1 MSLNNQ
7 QFPPSSPVL
16 NSTDDQFAP
25 SLYSDLGGKNND
37 SNSII
42 TKEKLR
48 FFKDSNN
55 TNKQQQQ
62 QISKP
67 QDELYPTPNPSSS
80 MGVLTSPIKPRNIEL
95 NPDSPLQLKTKN
107 TPITPVSNHNNN
119 NNDKDTNNQQS
130 QTNNFD
136 SRSASPITT
145 TQHLYIKKPTTENKL
160 SHQEPNITFENS
172 NNNNSSNN
180 QISLISPL
188 DKVKRLKIPF
198 NGRIINIGRSSK
210 SSQCVLPSK
219 NKLISRIHCS
229 VQMVKPDSTNKKE
242 IHENSIIV
250 KCLGW
255 NGINIT
261 VPTLVDVEQMNSN
274 DNGNPNGNQFK
285 ISKRLNKN
293 EVDLK
298 NLKFKNR
305 ILCQE
310 KSVTNFYMLK
320 NESFIIPLIPGL
332 LLDFRG
338 ECVLLEYEN
347 ESDLTDDE
355 QENADSVI
363 LSHNDTTTNNNNT
376 KSLKHK
382 LDQTSQQGHE
392 VDDDENKKR
401 KLSEDKK
408 VVAVEE
414 QKITLTVNSTPS
426 VTHITVIRNT
436 TDSTITPAQ
445 PLIEIKH
452 EEKDKKLN
460 VIKEVEKKQKKTIN
474 NLSRPSSSSSSSSSN
489 TNIASLNT
497 PVKSTKTKSTVY
509 IHNDK
514 SSASA
519 SSNTITSTP
528 VTNLTPKQ
536 DRLLKL
542 RTKSKINSK
551 SLSPSPSPSP
561 AVKKTANL
569 SVSTP
574 MPSLSSTPTTNP
586 SHKQSLKLHLSARKP
601 LADITDKMMN
611 NNNNGKKTSSSTNT
625 VKQHRRSRSSELHK
639 VTKRQHSVST
649 TIKSHNDKE
658 NRAVSMSPKQI
669 KKYQKKEENMISTM
683 SKASD
688 SLNNALSLADNA
700 NKQQGEGQGQQVN
713 SETLVV
719 DENNATPPQ
728 VPQKKMANYTKEE
741 VSNVLK
747 DVKDLSEI
755 CNVLGNHL
763 AFSRVSSTPLRQ
775 VFALNAIQSH
785 KLTIEQLRAILIHHL
800 EFIGVIYRE
809 GKDAAG
815 KPLDEEYYYIPEK
828 DKDQGRVK
836 LAEELKGPGAGLRSC
851 RKTHKQYF
859 WKKPTKK

>member
-25 SLYSDLGGKNND
+25 SLYTDLGGQKID
-37 SNSII
+37 LSLTKSIN

-48 FFKDSNN
+48 FFKDSN
-55 TNKQQQQ
+55 KQQQQ
-62 QISKP
+62 QQTSKQ

-80 MGVLTSPIKPRNIEL
+80 MGVLTSPIKSRNNTEL
-95 NPDSPLQLKTKN
+95 NSDSPLQLKTKN
-107 TPITPVSNHNNN
+107 SPITPVNNKT
-119 NNDKDTNNQQS
+119 NNDQQS
-130 QTNNFD
+130 QINDFD

-145 TQHLYIKKPTTENKL
+145 TQHLYIKKNITENKL
-160 SHQEPNITFENS
+160 SHKQSGNIFNNS
-172 NNNNSSNN
+172 NNNNNN
-180 QISLISPL
+180 NDNNKISLISPL

-229 VQMVKPDSTNKKE
+229 VQMLKPDYNSN
-242 IHENSIIV
+242 INENSIIV
-250 KCLGW
+250 KCHGW

-261 VPTLVDVEQMNSN
+261 VPTLVDVEQINNSN
-274 DNGNPNGNQFK
+274 SNENQFK

-293 EVDLK
+293 EVNLK
-298 NLKFKNR
+298 DLKFKNR

-338 ECVLLEYEN
+338 ECVLLEYET

-355 QENADSVI
+355 QEIVNSV
-363 LSHNDTTTNNNNT
+363 SSNNNNNNNNNNNT
-376 KSLKHK
+376 LKHK
-382 LDQTSQQGHE
+382 LDQNSQQDN
-392 VDDDENKKR
+392 VDDDKNKKR
-401 KLSEDKK
+401 KL
-408 VVAVEE
+408 VENNKIGSMKE
-414 QKITLTVNSTPS
+414 QETTTTVNPSSS
-426 VTHITVIRNT
+426 VTPVAIANT
-436 TDSTITPAQ
+436 ADSVSIPNQASM
-445 PLIEIKH
+445 EIKH
-452 EEKDKKLN
+452 ETKDKKSN
-460 VIKEVEKKQKKTIN
+460 EIKETEKKQKKNIN
-474 NLSRPSSSSSSSSSN
+474 SLSKPSSLSN
-489 TNIASLNT
+489 TNIVSLNT
-497 PVKSTKTKSTVY
+497 PIKSTKPKSTVY

-514 SSASA
+514 SSALS
-519 SSNTITSTP
+519 SSNNVTSTP
-528 VTNLTPKQ
+528 VTNVTPKH
-536 DRLLKL
+536 DRLKLKL
-542 RTKSKINSK
+542 KTKSKINSK

-561 AVKKTANL
+561 AMKKTSANA
-569 SVSTP
+569 SVSKQI
-574 MPSLSSTPTTNP
+574 PSLSSSAPSTTTPNT
-586 SHKQSLKLHLSARKP
+586 SHNQSLKLHLTARKP
-601 LADITDKMMN
+601 LADITDKVM
-611 NNNNGKKTSSSTNT
+611 NNNGKKTSLSSPSTNT

-639 VTKRQHSVST
+639 VTKIQHNSSSSS
-649 TIKSHNDKE
+649 KLHNDKE

-669 KKYQKKEENMISTM
+669 KKYQKKEENIVSSI
-683 SKASD
+683 SKASE
-688 SLNNALSLADNA
+688 SLNKVLSLDNKV
-700 NKQQGEGQGQQVN
+700 NSQPGQEQQQQQQQHHIN
-713 SETLVV
+713 SETLIN
-719 DENNATPPQ
+719 DENNASTPQ
-728 VPQKKMANYTKEE
+728 IPQKKMANYTKEE

-775 VFALNAIQSH
+775 VYSLNAIQSH